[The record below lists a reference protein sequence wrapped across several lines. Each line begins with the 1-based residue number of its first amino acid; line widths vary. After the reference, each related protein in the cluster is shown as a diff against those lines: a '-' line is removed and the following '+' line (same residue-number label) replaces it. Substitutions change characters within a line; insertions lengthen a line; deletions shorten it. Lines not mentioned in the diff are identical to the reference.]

1 MARKPRQIGEPD
13 IPRGTA
19 PLRPGR
25 QTVPKWSSF
34 FGMLPYNYIP
44 RRQYERYDI
53 TRLEG
58 SFWSAQ
64 QLLALL
70 PDISPDVGLAVW
82 NMLRLGSSGF
92 NYTVKDAEGQDDH
105 KGKSL
110 LDNLVQRINLMQ
122 GGLEALIIQWV
133 LSGFLQGA
141 VAGEAALTEGLDDID
156 DFYAVDPAAIRFNR
170 DDNMRLVAWHYP
182 PVAKTGSPATPVQLN
197 PETFWYIP
205 IDPWIDDPYGRP
217 PAAPVLQEVWF
228 DIALISDL
236 RKVVHNQ
243 GWPRIDI
250 RVLEEAL
257 IANAPPALKNDPGE
271 LREWLNDRLTDVQK
285 AYNDLRPDDSFV
297 HFDSVEINQ
306 AAGTSGKVID
316 AEAVMRSIERRMIK
330 ALKQLPILMAS
341 NEGTTETHGTVQWQI
356 FVAGLRSLQ
365 KPVEFILS
373 RMFSLALRVQ
383 GYQGRVEC
391 WFEPIRTTD
400 RLIDAQAEAQEIR
413 NAIGKWQAGWQ
424 TWEESAIE
432 ATGSAPPEGA
442 VEPDP
447 MFMAMMGGGQ
457 MSAPA
462 GRSRSRID
470 RELDWLDNRD
480 L

>member
-1 MARKPRQIGEPD
+1 MAKQKRQLGEPNNMHT
-13 IPRGTA
+13 GA

-34 FGMLPYNYIP
+34 FGMLPHSYIP
-44 RRQYERYDI
+44 RRPFERYDVSRME
-53 TRLEG
+53 T
-58 SFWSAQ
+58 SALPASM
-64 QLLALL
+64 LLSLL
-70 PDISPDVGLAVW
+70 PDLSADVGLAVW

-92 NYTVKDAEGQDDH
+92 NFTVKDARGQDDH
-105 KGKSL
+105 QGKAL
-110 LDNLVQRINLMQ
+110 LDNLIPRINERCGGVDGLITEWLM
-122 GGLEALIIQWV
+122 
-133 LSGFLQGA
+133 SGFLQGA
-141 VAGEAALTEGLDDID
+141 VVGEAALTEDLTDIE
-156 DFYAVDPAAIRFNR
+156 DFYAVDPHTITFNR
-170 DDNMRLVAWHYP
+170 DETGNLVAWHYP
-182 PVAKTGSPATPVQLN
+182 PSGATYGASAGTPVQLS

-217 PAAPVLQEVWF
+217 PVAPVLQEIWF
-228 DIALISDL
+228 DIAVIADL
-236 RKVVHNQ
+236 RKVIHNQ

-257 IANAPPALKNDPGE
+257 IANAPPALKNNPGE

-306 AAGTSGKVID
+306 AAGATGKVID

-373 RMFSLALRVQ
+373 RMLSLALRI
-383 GYQGRVEC
+383 YGREGTVKC
-391 WFEPIRTTD
+391 WFNPIRTTD
-400 RLIDAQAEAQEIR
+400 RLADAQAEEVEIR
-413 NAIGKWQAGWQ
+413 NAIAKYQAGWQ

-432 ATGSAPPEGA
+432 VTGSAPPEDA
-442 VEPDP
+442 KRPDNFKPSDEPLD
-447 MFMAMMGGGQ
+447 
-457 MSAPA
+457 
-462 GRSRSRID
+462 
-470 RELDWLDNRD
+470 ELEDEDI
-480 L
+480 